1 MIHVDV
7 RLYGP
12 LRQVFPDVG
21 LGEQMEVELPDGA
34 TVGQL
39 VEMLQLPAD
48 QVKVIFVN
56 HTVREHEHTLEDGDR
71 VAVFPPVGGG

>member
-1 MIHVDV
+1 MVIVDV

-12 LRQVFPDVG
+12 LREVIPGVA
-21 LGEQMEVELPDGA
+21 LGERMEVELPNGA

-39 VEMLQLPAD
+39 VEKLGLPAD
-48 QVKVIFVN
+48 QVKVVFVN
-56 HTVREHEHTLEDGDR
+56 HTVREEGHELEDGDR

>member
-1 MIHVDV
+1 MITVDV

-12 LRQVFPDVG
+12 LREVFPDVG
-21 LGEQMEVELPDGA
+21 LGEHIEVELPDGA

-39 VEMLQLPAD
+39 VEKLQLPAD
-48 QVKVIFVN
+48 QVKVVFVN
-56 HTVREHEHTLEDGDR
+56 HTVQEHGRKLEDGDR